1 MFSNRFIYLFYEFCM
16 SNIIL
21 IRQNFILKFYFF
33 VSNWNF
39 YIVVEDQISFYEG
52 IGREWWFVLSRS
64 IKNKYWFN

>member
-52 IGREWWFVLSRS
+52 IGRER
-64 IKNKYWFN
+64 